1 MNTHTVQ
8 KPFAESMTFKV
19 AIYMMYA
26 VLAVVILVIAK
37 PFLVPLAW
45 AIVIALAS
53 TRMLDRL
60 EARIHINRSLLIIG
74 FILFVLSII
83 ILIIYFFYFEIRMIM
98 AHLPEFSNT
107 LSAKLNDLMV
117 SLNGMGIRM
126 PENIDKDYLTNLLG
140 GHSDILIG
148 LLSEFGKNIGNVFL
162 IGFYLFFLLSFRD
175 VIRKFIAMRF
185 KDEAQIAEITEK
197 TNASLDV
204 VNNYIY
210 GLLLLTGITI
220 VMNYIVFLLFGLEFA
235 LFFAVMVGL
244 LNIMPYVGNPIAM
257 VVTFLYSWLTM
268 DTLLFPILIQ
278 VGLIV
283 TNFIQDNILK
293 PWFLGDKLH
302 VNAFA
307 IFLSVVIG
315 GYIWG
320 FTGMLLFIP
329 LIGIVKILLE
339 RNEKT
344 KPFAVFFAELSQKD
358 KRKIDKQ
365 ILEEEQVEIG

>member
-1 MNTHTVQ
+1 ME
-8 KPFAESMTFKV
+8 KPFSESTTFKA

-26 VLAVVILVIAK
+26 VLTVVILVIAK

-53 TRMLDRL
+53 TRMLDRI
-60 EARIHINRSLLIIG
+60 EARLHINRSLLIIG
-74 FILFVLSII
+74 FILLVLTII
-83 ILIIYFFYFEIRMIM
+83 MVIIYFFYFEIRLIID
-98 AHLPEFSNT
+98 HLPEFSST

-117 SLNGMGIRM
+117 RLNGMGIKM
-126 PENIDKDYLTNLLG
+126 PEHIDKDYLTNLLG
-140 GHSDILIG
+140 GHSDLLIG
-148 LLSEFGKNIGNVFL
+148 LLSEFGKNIGNIFL

-175 VIRKFIAMRF
+175 VVRKFIAMRF
-185 KDEAQIAEITEK
+185 KDKAQIAVITEK
-197 TNASLDV
+197 TKASLDV
-204 VNNYIY
+204 VNNYIN

-220 VMNYIVFLLFGLEFA
+220 VMNYIVFLVFGLEFA

-278 VGLIV
+278 VGLMV

-293 PWFLGDKLH
+293 PWLLGDKLH

-339 RNEKT
+339 RDEEA
-344 KPFAVFFAELSQKD
+344 KPYAVFFAELSPKE
-358 KRKIDKQ
+358 KKKIEKQ
-365 ILEEEQVEIG
+365 IIKEVEKELEE